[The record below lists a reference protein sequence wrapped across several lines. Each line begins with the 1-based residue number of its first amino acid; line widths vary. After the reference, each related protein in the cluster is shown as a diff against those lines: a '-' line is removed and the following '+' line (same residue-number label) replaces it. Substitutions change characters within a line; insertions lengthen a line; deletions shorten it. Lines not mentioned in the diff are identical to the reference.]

1 MFLISRLWLSPRSSS
16 EKKQEGGNRH
26 STIYQLQ
33 GLPSRETEKN
43 DDFTSLVNRTNSRLS
58 KGSIEGRKN
67 GTMCR
72 LDLFHP
78 KLKNILPIFHLLMR
92 LIK

>member
-16 EKKQEGGNRH
+16 EKKQEGETVTAQ
-26 STIYQLQ
+26 SISFKDF
-33 GLPSRETEKN
+33 LPEKQKN